1 MPEEYDDFD
10 ESQKFNKWWN
20 PLTWS
25 PWIKYSLTIL
35 FVAVFAWNSTSP
47 SSVIITAIILWGLII
62 GPKFVSQKIEKM
74 REANAYKTV
83 YDENVKK
90 AEKSNLTVR
99 EEQIFKQL
107 TDDLFD
113 K

>member
-1 MPEEYDDFD
+1 MLEEYDDFD

-25 PWIKYSLTIL
+25 PWIKYILTIL
-35 FVAVFAWNSTSP
+35 FVAVFAWNSSSP
-47 SSVIITAIILWGLII
+47 SSVIITAIILWVLIVS
-62 GPKFVSQKIEKM
+62 PKFVSQKIEQM
-74 REANAYKTV
+74 RAAYANKAVT
-83 YDENVKK
+83 DEIAKK
-90 AEKSNLTVR
+90 AERSTLTVR
-99 EEQIFKQL
+99 EEQIFQQL

>member
-1 MPEEYDDFD
+1 MPEEYKDFD

-20 PLTWS
+20 PLSWS
-25 PWIKYSLTIL
+25 PWIRYSLLIW
-35 FVAVFAWNSTSP
+35 FVAMFAWNSTSP
-47 SSVIITAIILWGLII
+47 SSVIITALII
-62 GPKFVSQKIEKM
+62 WLIVMAPNFLNKHLSSAKETFNIKSKIESD
-74 REANAYKTV
+74 R
-83 YDENVKK
+83 KK
-90 AEKSNLTVR
+90 SEESNLTVR